1 MGRHAIPR
9 KLSHYYNKTNSFRI
23 LFLKLLEFALTETW
37 LKQLLFILEEKR
49 KAQLIAASN

>member
-1 MGRHAIPR
+1 MQYQGNCHIIMI
-9 KLSHYYNKTNSFRI
+9 KQFNSFRI